1 MQELYR
7 EFLCAFCPRSLI
19 SELLPCLFYHS
30 LHILPLFSES
40 FRPACFYVPFSTSE
54 YFIVRFVGEGHF
66 PPAVTQS
73 PCSDVVLVPCLP
85 SAVPIPSSVVH
96 FFSGLVWL
104 FGGVSV
110 QCPLIR
116 NRPRCWSFIVLIFLR
131 LHIRYFVCSKFGFV

>member
-7 EFLCAFCPRSLI
+7 EFLYAFCPGSLI
-19 SELLPCLFYHS
+19 LKLPPCLFYLS

-40 FRPACFYVPFSTSE
+40 FILGCFYVPFSTSE
-54 YFIVRFVGEGHF
+54 YFVVRFVAEGYF
-66 PPAVTQS
+66 SPSVTQS

-85 SAVPIPSSVVH
+85 SAVPILSSVVH
-96 FFSGLVWL
+96 FFSGLVWP

-131 LHIRYFVCSKFGFV
+131 LQIRYFVCFKFGFV